1 MPQMARVSRENIT
14 QLVETAHDICQFIFG
29 ISLAASLARRPAL
42 KFLFQHATNC
52 GKAGWLPHFNM
63 HLHLRH
69 AFLII
74 FITEFT
80 YFKCRRQCEMRKA
93 QEKRQGTPKSE
104 REREWKREDKSL
116 GNANEQMKWPWQR
129 WRAGHTLEPEAMQL
143 RRSLRQHGKT
153 EWEFDICD

>member
-1 MPQMARVSRENIT
+1 MSVCVYYVPHATCRRWHARVSRENIT

-52 GKAGWLPHFNM
+52 GKAGWLCWLPHFNM

-93 QEKRQGTPKSE
+93 QNRRQGTAKRQ
-104 REREWKREDKSL
+104 REREGVGERRQKS
-116 GNANEQMKWPWQR
+116 
-129 WRAGHTLEPEAMQL
+129 
-143 RRSLRQHGKT
+143 
-153 EWEFDICD
+153 WECK

>member
-1 MPQMARVSRENIT
+1 MCSHYYVPHATCCRWHARVSRENIT

-52 GKAGWLPHFNM
+52 GKASCPCWLPHFNM

-93 QEKRQGTPKSE
+93 QSRSV
-104 REREWKREDKSL
+104 REGEGVGEREDKSL
-116 GNANEQMKWPWQR
+116 GNANEQMK
-129 WRAGHTLEPEAMQL
+129 
-143 RRSLRQHGKT
+143 
-153 EWEFDICD
+153 